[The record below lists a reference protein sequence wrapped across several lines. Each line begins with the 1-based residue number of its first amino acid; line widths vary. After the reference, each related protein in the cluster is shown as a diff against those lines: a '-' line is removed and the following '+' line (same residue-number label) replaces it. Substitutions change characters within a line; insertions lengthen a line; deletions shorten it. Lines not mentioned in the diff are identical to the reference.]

1 MSTSNIIH
9 EDENGDAT
17 VESMEA
23 ELALYPCS
31 EEEHKEEE
39 ADNVK
44 DRQLGGMYTDET
56 GRWCFPDH
64 ATDDADG
71 EKRKASLTAFIAEA
85 TEEQQQELRL
95 QMADTEAVSKLDFDE
110 DKAGEETPEEH
121 LQRILNRTRQYAAL
135 IYMKMRHCASLTKEL
150 QETKDMLEAAQEQVV
165 EEQRNVNKQA
175 ALIVDLE
182 LAARVGV

>member
-1 MSTSNIIH
+1 MSSTIIH

-17 VESMEA
+17 VESMDA

-31 EEEHKEEE
+31 EEEQKE
-39 ADNVK
+39 D

-64 ATDDADG
+64 VKEDPDG

-85 TEEQQQELRL
+85 TEEQQQEMRF
-95 QMADTEAVSKLDFDE
+95 QIADTEAVTKLDFDD

-150 QETKDMLEAAQEQVV
+150 QNTKDMLEAAQEQVV
-165 EEQRNVNKQA
+165 EEQRNVDKQA
-175 ALIVDLE
+175 AVITDLE
-182 LAARVGV
+182 IAARVAV

>member
-1 MSTSNIIH
+1 MSSTIIH

-17 VESMEA
+17 VESMDA

-31 EEEHKEEE
+31 EEQKEEE
-39 ADNVK
+39 ADP
-44 DRQLGGMYTDET
+44 QLGGMHTDES

-64 ATDDADG
+64 VKDDPDG
-71 EKRKASLTAFIAEA
+71 EKRKACLTAFIAEA
-85 TEEQQQELRL
+85 TPEQQQEMRF
-95 QMADTEAVSKLDFDE
+95 QMADTEAVSKLDFDD

-135 IYMKMRHCASLTKEL
+135 IFMKMRHCALIQKEL

-165 EEQRNVNKQA
+165 EEQRTVDKQA
-175 ALIVDLE
+175 VIIADLE
-182 LAARVGV
+182 VAART

>member
-1 MSTSNIIH
+1 MSSSIIH

-31 EEEHKEEE
+31 EEEQKEEE
-39 ADNVK
+39 ADEAK
-44 DRQLGGMYTDET
+44 DRQLGGMHTDES

-64 ATDDADG
+64 AMEDLDG

-85 TEEQQQELRL
+85 TEEQQQEMRF
-95 QMADTEAVSKLDFDE
+95 QMADTEAASKLDFND
-110 DKAGEETPEEH
+110 DKTGEETPEEH

-165 EEQRNVNKQA
+165 EEQRNVDKQA
-175 ALIVDLE
+175 AVIADLE
-182 LAARVGV
+182 IAARVGV

>member
-1 MSTSNIIH
+1 MSSNIIH

-31 EEEHKEEE
+31 EEEQKE
-39 ADNVK
+39 D
-44 DRQLGGMYTDET
+44 DRRLGGMHTDES

-64 ATDDADG
+64 AMEDLDG

-85 TEEQQQELRL
+85 TEEQQAELRF
-95 QMADTEAVSKLDFDE
+95 QMADTEAVSKLDFDD
-110 DKAGEETPEEH
+110 DKTGEETPEEH
-121 LQRILNRTRQYAAL
+121 LQRTLNRTRQYAAL
-135 IYMKMRHCASLTKEL
+135 IYMKMRHCASLKKEL

-165 EEQRNVNKQA
+165 EEQRNVDKQA
-175 ALIVDLE
+175 AVIADLE
-182 LAARVGV
+182 IAARVGV